1 MKKSAMPERMTAME
15 TTSRR
20 RGQLGG
26 DDEKRHRPGVCDGSP
41 EIAIGCH
48 WTHLMRM
55 PPKLQQAA
63 VRISSPK
70 ARPRLTSSGSVRI
83 PGMEFPSHGFPE
95 KSSGGLTNR
104 NKNVY

>member
-26 DDEKRHRPGVCDGSP
+26 DDEKRHRPDVCDGSP

-48 WTHLMRM
+48 WT
-55 PPKLQQAA
+55 QQAA

-70 ARPRLTSSGSVRI
+70 ARPRLASSGSVRI